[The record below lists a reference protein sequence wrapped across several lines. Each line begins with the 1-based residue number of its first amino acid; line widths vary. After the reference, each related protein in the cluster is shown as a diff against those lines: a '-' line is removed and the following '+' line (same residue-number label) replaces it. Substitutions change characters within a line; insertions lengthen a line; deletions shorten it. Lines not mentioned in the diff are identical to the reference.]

1 MIKVELKA
9 RITLYM
15 RLSVLVLETTATS
28 AVVVVYYSP
37 VGVLKLNRIVK
48 RSRSIHTYDCTTL
61 PLLYQSLRCST
72 AL

>member
-9 RITLYM
+9 RITLYI

-37 VGVLKLNRIVK
+37 VGVLK
-48 RSRSIHTYDCTTL
+48 
-61 PLLYQSLRCST
+61 
-72 AL
+72 

>member
-28 AVVVVYYSP
+28 AVAVVYYSP
-37 VGVLKLNRIVK
+37 VGVMKLNRIVK
-48 RSRSIHTYDCTTL
+48 RSRAIHTYDCTT
-61 PLLYQSLRCST
+61 YH
-72 AL
+72 